1 MYART
6 RDVNEAVG
14 INKAISQRLD
24 FISIYLKATGFSGLF
39 CIFMLLCNRKSVIN
53 DDKNYLFIV
62 PDVID
67 ISNDVHLY

>member
-24 FISIYLKATGFSGLF
+24 FISIYLKATGFSSVF
-39 CIFMLLCNRKSVIN
+39 SSFSRNCKSCPV
-53 DDKNYLFIV
+53 
-62 PDVID
+62 
-67 ISNDVHLY
+67 

>member
-39 CIFMLLCNRKSVIN
+39 CIFMFLL
-53 DDKNYLFIV
+53 
-62 PDVID
+62 
-67 ISNDVHLY
+67 